1 MGDFKMHVMASQ
13 EYGFEIMRECLQ
25 AGKWHFL
32 TLTVAHDLPNV
43 PWNFLA

>member
-32 TLTVAHDLPNV
+32 MEH
-43 PWNFLA
+43 